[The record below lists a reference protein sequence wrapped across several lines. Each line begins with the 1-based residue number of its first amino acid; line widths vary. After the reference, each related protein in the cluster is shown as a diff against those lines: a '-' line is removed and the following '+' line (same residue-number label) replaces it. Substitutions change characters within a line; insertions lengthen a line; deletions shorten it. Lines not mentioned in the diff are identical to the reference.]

1 MAPKV
6 LVLWTGYPN
15 GARVTRQLKRAG
27 FDVHGAFPAGRPGGR
42 SFACLRPLRY
52 PSPVSSPDEFV
63 AWVRETCAR
72 LEVEAV
78 VPGDEDIVRLL
89 SRNIDALGGAAFVG
103 PTAEQYAVLCDKRA
117 LSETAHMLGLDSPM
131 TVEVDEEGHSP
142 EWPSLPSIVK
152 PRTSGSEV
160 DAPTMVETEQER
172 DALVQRLARS
182 GYGAIVQER
191 IDGQRWVVQSV
202 RGEGV
207 FEYVV
212 HRVDLEW
219 PRGCGLATMKR
230 PSDEHAA
237 LAAAAKRLLD
247 HVDYRGPSGIS
258 FLEQDGRF
266 YPHDVNLRLGAT
278 TVASVNAG
286 FDFPRRA
293 VEAVMGLP
301 GRRFSGTP
309 IRGAVQMRFDLEL
322 EALASAIKQ
331 GDRAMA
337 RRIVANIARVAVNPH
352 GVLDPSPLNP
362 FWVASLA
369 QRVLRRFRRPTRT
382 STTTAAQ
389 AQSDAGADTSDP
401 TPAVPAGANRPTGR
415 SHDRHRAPGPR
426 AGRDVLVH
434 RGRDAGTAPAPSAH
448 S

>member
-15 GARVTRQLKRAG
+15 GARVARQLKRAG
-27 FDVHGAFPAGRPGGR
+27 FEVHGAFPADRSGGR
-42 SFACLRPLRY
+42 SFACPRPLRY
-52 PSPVSSPDEFV
+52 PSPVASPDAFV

-72 LEVEAV
+72 LGIEAV
-78 VPGDEDIVRLL
+78 VPVDEDIVRIL

-103 PTAEQYAVLCDKRA
+103 PTAEQYAVLCDKRS
-117 LSETAHMLGLDSPM
+117 LSETADLLGLDSPM

-142 EWPSLPSIVK
+142 EWPALPSIVK
-152 PRTSGSEV
+152 PCTSGSEV

-219 PRGCGLATMKR
+219 PRGCGLATVKR
-230 PSDEHAA
+230 PSDDHAA

-278 TVASVNAG
+278 TAASVNAG

-309 IRGAVQMRFDLEL
+309 IRGAVHMRLDLEI
-322 EALASAIKQ
+322 EALASALAQ
-331 GDRAMA
+331 RDRAAA
-337 RRIVANIARVAVNPH
+337 RRIAGNIARVAVNPH
-352 GVLDPSPLNP
+352 GLLDPSPLNP
-362 FWVASLA
+362 FWVTSLA
-369 QRVLRRFRRPTRT
+369 QRMLSRFHRPART
-382 STTTAAQ
+382 STSESAQ
-389 AQSDAGADTSDP
+389 APSGAGADTSFP
-401 TPAVPAGANRPTGR
+401 TPAVPVGANRPTGR
-415 SHDRHRAPGPR
+415 SHD
-426 AGRDVLVH
+426 
-434 RGRDAGTAPAPSAH
+434 
-448 S
+448 